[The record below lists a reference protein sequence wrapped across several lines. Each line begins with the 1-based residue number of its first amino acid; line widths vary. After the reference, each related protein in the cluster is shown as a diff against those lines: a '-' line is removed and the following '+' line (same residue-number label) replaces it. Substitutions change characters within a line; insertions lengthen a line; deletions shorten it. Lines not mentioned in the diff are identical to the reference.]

1 MFLTLWFIL
10 IWYKF
15 FQKRVNIMEMFC
27 FGYQPLNFISV
38 PRLKLTFGD
47 WQVEK
52 FRGSNLLPGKTL
64 KVIIP
69 RPCPVRFFFHLL
81 KKYQTHF
88 LLLTRWIVGFL
99 INAGA
104 IWLLYFI
111 SVTRSVACFSSL
123 THYFLEINNDNFPRI
138 SFFG

>member
-69 RPCPVRFFFHLL
+69 RPCPVRFFFPFAEKISDSFPLVNKMNCWIFNKCRCHLVVIF
-81 KKYQTHF
+81 YFGHPVSCMF
-88 LLLTRWIVGFL
+88 FFIDSLL
-99 INAGA
+99 
-104 IWLLYFI
+104 
-111 SVTRSVACFSSL
+111 
-123 THYFLEINNDNFPRI
+123 
-138 SFFG
+138 FGNK